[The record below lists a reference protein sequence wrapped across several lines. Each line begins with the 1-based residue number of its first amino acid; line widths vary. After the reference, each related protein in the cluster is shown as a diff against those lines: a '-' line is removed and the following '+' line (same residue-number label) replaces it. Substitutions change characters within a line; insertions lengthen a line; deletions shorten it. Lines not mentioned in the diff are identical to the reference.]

1 MESGN
6 DFADMALADKTPSNS
21 DGRSPYEPPEY
32 PVLIVISGP
41 SGVGKDTVVR
51 EILQKRE
58 DFHFVITATDRPPRA
73 DETEGVDY
81 FFLTTE
87 KFEEMIEEGEF
98 LEHAVVHDCY
108 KGVPKWQ
115 IRQALNS
122 GQDVIMRVDPQGA
135 ATLRRLVPEATFVF
149 LLAES
154 EDELSERL
162 KARNSETAESFDLR
176 MTITR
181 QELTRIEEFDY
192 SVVNRSGR
200 VEETAEQILAIVT
213 AERCRVGRPPIIL

>member
-1 MESGN
+1 MEPEN
-6 DFADMALADKTPSNS
+6 DTTDLALTYPPTDLTKEPN
-21 DGRSPYEPPEY
+21 PYNPREY

-58 DFHFVITATDRPPRA
+58 DFHFVVTATDRPPRA
-73 DETEGVDY
+73 DEVEGVDY

-87 KFEEMIEEGEF
+87 KFEEMIEAGEF
-98 LEHAVVHDCY
+98 LENAVVHDCY

-115 IRQALNS
+115 IREALNS
-122 GQDVIMRVDPQGA
+122 DRDVIMRVDPQGA
-135 ATLRRLVPEATFVF
+135 ATLRDLIPEATFIF

-154 EDELSERL
+154 EEELSERL
-162 KARNSETAESFDLR
+162 RARNSETAESFDLR
-176 MTITR
+176 MQITR
-181 QELTRIEEFDY
+181 KELERIHEFDY
-192 SVVNRSGR
+192 CVVNRSGR

-213 AERCRVGRPPIIL
+213 AERCRVNRPPIIL

>member
-1 MESGN
+1 MNATYQQANPTVEKN
-6 DFADMALADKTPSNS
+6 
-21 DGRSPYEPPEY
+21 PYNPREY

-51 EILQKRE
+51 EILLKRE
-58 DFHFVITATDRPPRA
+58 DFHFVVTATDRPARV
-73 DETEGVDY
+73 DEVDGVDY

-115 IRQALNS
+115 IREALNS
-122 GQDVIMRVDPQGA
+122 DRDVIMRVDPQGA
-135 ATLRRLVPEATFVF
+135 ATLKELIPEATFIF

-154 EDELSERL
+154 EYELSERL
-162 KARNSETAESFDLR
+162 KARNTETAESFELR
-176 MTITR
+176 MAITR
-181 QELTRIEEFDY
+181 QELTRIHEFDY
-192 SVVNRSGR
+192 CVVNRSGR

-213 AERCRVGRPPIIL
+213 AERCRVNRPPIIL

>member
-1 MESGN
+1 MTATYQQ
-6 DFADMALADKTPSNS
+6 ADQAIERN
-21 DGRSPYEPPEY
+21 PYNPREY

-58 DFHFVITATDRPPRA
+58 DFHFVVTATDRPARA
-73 DETEGVDY
+73 DEVDGVDY

-87 KFEEMIEEGEF
+87 KFEAMIEAEEF
-98 LEHAVVHDCY
+98 LEYAVVHDCY

-115 IRQALNS
+115 IREALQS
-122 GQDVIMRVDPQGA
+122 DQDVIMRVDPQGA
-135 ATLRRLVPEATFVF
+135 ATLRQLVPEATFIF

-162 KARNSETAESFDLR
+162 RARNSETAESFELR
-176 MTITR
+176 MAITR
-181 QELTRIEEFDY
+181 QELTRIHEFDY
-192 SVVNRSGR
+192 CVVNRSGR

-213 AERCRVGRPPIIL
+213 AERCRVNRPPIIL

>member
-1 MESGN
+1 MTATYHQ
-6 DFADMALADKTPSNS
+6 ADQTIETN
-21 DGRSPYEPPEY
+21 PYDPREY

-58 DFHFVITATDRPPRA
+58 DFHFVVTATDRPARE
-73 DETEGVDY
+73 DEVDGVDY

-87 KFEEMIEEGEF
+87 KFEEMIEAGEF
-98 LEHAVVHDCY
+98 LEHAIVHDCY

-115 IRQALNS
+115 IREALQS
-122 GQDVIMRVDPQGA
+122 DRDVIMRVDPQGA
-135 ATLRRLVPEATFVF
+135 ATLRELVPEATFIF

-154 EDELSERL
+154 EGELSERL
-162 KARNSETAESFDLR
+162 RARNSETAESFELR
-176 MTITR
+176 MAITR
-181 QELTRIEEFDY
+181 QELTRIHEFDY
-192 SVVNRSGR
+192 CVVNRSGR

-213 AERCRVGRPPIIL
+213 AERCRVNRPPIIL

>member
-1 MESGN
+1 MNATYQQANPTVEMN
-6 DFADMALADKTPSNS
+6 
-21 DGRSPYEPPEY
+21 PYNPREF

-58 DFHFVITATDRPPRA
+58 DFHFVVTATDRPARV
-73 DETEGVDY
+73 DEVDGVDY

-115 IRQALNS
+115 IREALNS
-122 GQDVIMRVDPQGA
+122 DQDVIMRVDPQGA
-135 ATLRRLVPEATFVF
+135 ATLKAIIPEATFIF

-154 EDELSERL
+154 EYELSERL
-162 KARNSETAESFDLR
+162 KARNSETAESFELR
-176 MTITR
+176 MAITR
-181 QELTRIEEFDY
+181 QELTRIHEFDY
-192 SVVNRSGR
+192 CVVNRSGR

-213 AERCRVGRPPIIL
+213 AERCRVNRPPIIL